1 MNPLARIACFL
12 LCCSML
18 LTGCWDIK
26 SVSDYNF
33 VTALGIDYKKG
44 QYIVYTELVD
54 YEVAGKHIVG
64 SKQIRPN
71 IWVGRSE
78 GKTVYEAMT
87 RLYDSVQQYMYWDHI
102 MTIVL
107 SDSVLKQD
115 IHRVTDAIGRFS
127 QIRFNSW
134 VFGTREPID
143 KLFKQSTFFNVSP
156 IATLL
161 HNPDGNNSQ
170 RTTIP
175 PIRLLDVYS
184 NRMEPGQSNLIPKV
198 DITKNTW
205 EDTEK
210 PQPVL
215 ILSGAYALNKGR
227 TAVRFEQNQL
237 GGIRWIESG
246 MKKSFLRL
254 QQDDRQ
260 IGMVSLFNM
269 KKKITVAS
277 EGSSPAF
284 TMSLSYKGIVE
295 EVLTDTTLREIL
307 EETEKT
313 VRKEILQTYQNG
325 VAAGT
330 DLYGLEQV
338 MYRKHPGLWKQ
349 ITNGGQVPMQLTD
362 KTLAKVDVHID
373 FMHAGAS
380 DLKP

>member
-1 MNPLARIACFL
+1 MNVFARIACFL
-12 LCCSML
+12 LCCSVL

-54 YEVAGKHIVG
+54 YEVAGKHNLG
-64 SKQIRPN
+64 SEQLRPN
-71 IWVGRSE
+71 VWVGKSE

-102 MTIVL
+102 MAIVL
-107 SDSVLKQD
+107 SDSVMKQD

-161 HNPDGNNSQ
+161 HNPDGTNNQ
-170 RTTIP
+170 RTIIP

-198 DITKNTW
+198 NITKNTW

-210 PQPVL
+210 PQPTL
-215 ILSGAYALNKGR
+215 IMSGAYALRKGR
-227 TAVRFEQNQL
+227 MAVRFEQNQL
-237 GGIRWIESG
+237 GGIRWSDSG

-254 QQDDRQ
+254 HQGDQQ
-260 IGMVSLFNM
+260 IGMISLFNL
-269 KKKITVAS
+269 KKKISVAS
-277 EGSSPAF
+277 EGSNPTF

-295 EVLTDTTLREIL
+295 EVLTDTTLHEIL
-307 EETEKT
+307 EETVKT

-325 VAAGT
+325 AAAGT

-338 MYRKHPGLWKQ
+338 MYRKHPKLWKQ
-349 ITNGGQVPMQLTD
+349 ATNGGQVPMQLTD
-362 KTLAKVDVHID
+362 KTLSKVDVHID